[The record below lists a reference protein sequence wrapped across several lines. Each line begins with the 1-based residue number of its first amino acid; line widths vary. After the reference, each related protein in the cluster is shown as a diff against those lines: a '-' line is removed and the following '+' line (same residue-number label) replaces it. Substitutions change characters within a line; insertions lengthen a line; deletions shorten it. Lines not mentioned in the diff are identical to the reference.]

1 MNQPVQGKEMQ
12 AVVEQVRE
20 AKVPCASDSPDKG
33 EAENIP
39 GTALDFQQEDV
50 DKGPHAYVKE
60 DITVNEGTVSG
71 GQGSETKVETKG
83 IVMEG
88 MSNTLTNGL
97 DGIPNL
103 KLKVDKARPDANPS
117 GLSLSRPST
126 WTRINRMDFGLS
138 GFTRA
143 ITLPTLGKRDAVHEA
158 DVCIEGNQGAPTLK
172 RGKLMKLAMMK
183 YWRGWQSTLAGSNE
197 SSKLELPKAWEPLD
211 RSKFLQTYEGTSFQ
225 CLFLDGNKA

>member
-1 MNQPVQGKEMQ
+1 MQ

-33 EAENIP
+33 EAEIP

-50 DKGPHAYVKE
+50 DKGLHAYVKE

-126 WTRINRMDFGLS
+126 WTRVNRMDFGLS

-158 DVCIEGNQGAPTLK
+158 DVCIEWNQGAPTLK
-172 RGKLMKLAMMK
+172 RGKIDEA
-183 YWRGWQSTLAGSNE
+183 SNDEILAGVAIHLCR
-197 SSKLELPKAWEPLD
+197 K
-211 RSKFLQTYEGTSFQ
+211 Q
-225 CLFLDGNKA
+225 